1 MLAFGAVMVYSAS
14 SYNAEMYYGGRYFF
28 LFKQLAGI
36 GGGIAAMVVM
46 TIVDYRRLHRLRFIV
61 LGISALLL
69 GLVLIP
75 GIGMENYGARR

>member
-46 TIVDYRRLHRLRFIV
+46 TIVAKNH
-61 LGISALLL
+61 
-69 GLVLIP
+69 
-75 GIGMENYGARR
+75 